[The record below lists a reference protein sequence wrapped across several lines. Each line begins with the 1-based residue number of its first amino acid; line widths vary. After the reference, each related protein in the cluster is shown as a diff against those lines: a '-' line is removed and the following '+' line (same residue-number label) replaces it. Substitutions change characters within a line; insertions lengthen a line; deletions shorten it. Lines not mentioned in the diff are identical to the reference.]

1 MLPWPLMTTASSRAD
16 DESLPLHS
24 SAGPMGYGLPRRD
37 AVGVCPVVLH
47 ATRHVT
53 GVGLQRGF
61 KVVCIPI
68 AAKASRTGGQPLPSS
83 LPAIDPPETSPLLAD
98 SSVLLADDDPDLSVA
113 ELHVVTPD
121 LAAPLASG
129 SFPLAS
135 PASYKVVSSGLTHNA
150 VTIVVAASAPINFG
164 IWSAGGVSLSPPA
177 ALCSPMGAVA
187 KDPLPPF
194 SSIATALARLLP
206 SPASARSSLPHGNLR
221 QRWCSGC
228 GSCTTDACD

>member
-1 MLPWPLMTTASSRAD
+1 
-16 DESLPLHS
+16 
-24 SAGPMGYGLPRRD
+24 MGHGLPRRD
-37 AVGVCPVVLH
+37 AVGACPVVLH

-68 AAKASRTGGQPLPSS
+68 VAKASRAGGQPLPSS

-98 SSVLLADDDPDLSVA
+98 SSVLLSVA
-113 ELHVVTPD
+113 ELHDVTPD

-129 SFPLAS
+129 SFPPAS
-135 PASYKVVSSGLTHNA
+135 PASFKVVSSGLTHNA
-150 VTIVVAASAPINFG
+150 VTIVVPASAPINFG

-177 ALCSPMGAVA
+177 ALSSPMGAVA

-206 SPASARSSLPHGNLR
+206 SPASARSSLPLGNLR
-221 QRWCSGC
+221 QRWSSGC